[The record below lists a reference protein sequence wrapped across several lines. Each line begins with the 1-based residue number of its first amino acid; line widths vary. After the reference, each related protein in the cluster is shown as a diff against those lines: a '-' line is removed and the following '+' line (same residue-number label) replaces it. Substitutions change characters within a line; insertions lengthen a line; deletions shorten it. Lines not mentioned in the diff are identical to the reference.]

1 MEPDNQCS
9 MKRNSNIHMFY
20 DFRTHGVTGSVK
32 VNGKE
37 RSVRKFRKQLC
48 YITQEFAMLDLLTAR
63 ETLVVA
69 ADLKL
74 NSDIGTQKKNKMVC
88 SVKLTNCKVCMVG

>member
-1 MEPDNQCS
+1 
-9 MKRNSNIHMFY
+9 MFY

-32 VNGKE
+32 VNGRE
-37 RSVRKFRKQLC
+37 RIVQKFRKQLC
-48 YITQEFAMLDLLTAR
+48 YITQEFAILDLLTAR

-74 NSDIGTQKKNKMVC
+74 NSDVGTQKKNDMVS
-88 SVKLTNCKVCMVG
+88 SVKLINCKVCIMG

>member
-1 MEPDNQCS
+1 
-9 MKRNSNIHMFY
+9 MFY
-20 DFRTHGVTGSVK
+20 DFRTHGITGSVK

-37 RSVRKFRKQLC
+37 CIVHKFRKQLC
-48 YITQEFAMLDLLTAR
+48 YITQEFAILDLVTAR

-74 NSDIGTQKKNKMVC
+74 KSDIGTQKKNKMVS
-88 SVKLTNCKVCMVG
+88 SVKLVNYKASCMMG

>member
-1 MEPDNQCS
+1 
-9 MKRNSNIHMFY
+9 MFC

-32 VNGKE
+32 VNGRE
-37 RSVRKFRKQLC
+37 RIVHKFRKQLC
-48 YITQEFAMLDLLTAR
+48 YITQEFAILDLLTAR

-74 NSDIGTQKKNKMVC
+74 NSDIKKEKKNETV
-88 SVKLTNCKVCMVG
+88 SIIELINCKACMMGWAKQ

>member
-1 MEPDNQCS
+1 
-9 MKRNSNIHMFY
+9 MFY

-32 VNGKE
+32 VNGRE
-37 RSVRKFRKQLC
+37 RIVQKFRKQLC
-48 YITQEFAMLDLLTAR
+48 YITQEFAILDLLTAR

-74 NSDIGTQKKNKMVC
+74 NSDIGTQNKNKMVS
-88 SVKLTNCKVCMVG
+88 SVKLINCKVCIMG